1 MTERTVTEQQVI
13 DVFNKPLP
21 QDERIYLNAIFE
33 KLFPELPKVGE
44 LILVSDHDL
53 DCLNSYW
60 RQFKEFDNGFVV
72 VNSGG
77 HLEEDIIWKNYR
89 RQTPAERGEG

>member
-33 KLFPELPKVGE
+33 KLFPELPKAKELVLCWNGAIDEGE
-44 LILVSDHDL
+44 WRKFFSFDADGNILTKNEYGDH
-53 DCLNSYW
+53 CEW
-60 RQFKEFDNGFVV
+60 E
-72 VNSGG
+72 
-77 HLEEDIIWKNYR
+77 NYR
-89 RQTPAERGEG
+89 RQTPAERGEAND

>member
-44 LILVSDHDL
+44 LVKVWNGGL
-53 DCLNSYW
+53 DGNKGWGIFLYIDKDGQVCT
-60 RQFKEFDNGFVV
+60 
-72 VNSGG
+72 
-77 HLEEDIIWKNYR
+77 EDECGDEWLWDNYR